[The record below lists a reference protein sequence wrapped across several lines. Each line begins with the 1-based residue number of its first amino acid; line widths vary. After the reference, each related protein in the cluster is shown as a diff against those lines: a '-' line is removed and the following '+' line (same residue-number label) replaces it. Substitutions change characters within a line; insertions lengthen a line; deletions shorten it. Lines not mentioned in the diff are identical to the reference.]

1 MRKQE
6 DEKLERRLHQ
16 VMEQIQPDEDA
27 KDRMYLEIMRR
38 ASVAETPPA
47 KPKPWYLRWQ
57 TSAGACTAALLC
69 VVVVAAAVHGRMPQ
83 GGTGQ
88 LDIVS
93 PAVTTQA
100 SELPADTEQPD
111 ETETR
116 PQAET
121 TAAETG
127 VTVHSAGTTAG
138 TAAGNA
144 SAAAESSTVPAED
157 KIVSPVSPEITVP
170 QKPQQQETQP
180 VVTTAAPQTKPVQT
194 TAAATTVPK
203 AETTAVPET
212 VTKPPATT
220 ASSVE
225 TVPIRQNIYLYYKL
239 TWEGNPYDTDYMEVS
254 SSSLDQ
260 YLGYGVTR
268 GNDVEDTYT
277 VLIYSIVGV
286 DPVQQ
291 VAVQYAGEEKYYVF
305 TIQ

>member
-1 MRKQE
+1 
-6 DEKLERRLHQ
+6 
-16 VMEQIQPDEDA
+16 
-27 KDRMYLEIMRR
+27 
-38 ASVAETPPA
+38 
-47 KPKPWYLRWQ
+47 
-57 TSAGACTAALLC
+57 
-69 VVVVAAAVHGRMPQ
+69 MPQ

-93 PAVTTQA
+93 PTVTTQA

-116 PQAET
+116 PQTEI

-127 VTVHSAGTTAG
+127 VTVHSAG
-138 TAAGNA
+138 NA
-144 SAAAESSTVPAED
+144 SAVAESSTVPAED
-157 KIVSPVSPEITVP
+157 EIVSPEITVL
-170 QKPQQQETQP
+170 QQQETQP
-180 VVTTAAPQTKPVQT
+180 VVTTAAPQT

-203 AETTAVPET
+203 AETTAAPET
-212 VTKPPATT
+212 VTEPPATT

>member
-47 KPKPWYLRWQ
+47 KAKPWYLRWQ

-93 PAVTTQA
+93 PTVTTQA

-121 TAAETG
+121 G
-127 VTVHSAGTTAG
+127 VTVHFAETTAS

-144 SAAAESSTVPAED
+144 GAAAESSTVPAED
-157 KIVSPVSPEITVP
+157 KIVSPEITVP

-180 VVTTAAPQTKPVQT
+180 VVTTAAPQTKPVQI

-203 AETTAVPET
+203 AETTAAPET
-212 VTKPPATT
+212 VTKPLATT

-254 SSSLDQ
+254 SSSLDR

>member
-1 MRKQE
+1 MQKQE

-93 PAVTTQA
+93 PTVTTQA

-116 PQAET
+116 PQTET

-127 VTVHSAGTTAG
+127 VTVHSAEITAG
-138 TAAGNA
+138 TAVGNA

-157 KIVSPVSPEITVP
+157 EIVSPEITVP

-194 TAAATTVPK
+194 TAA
-203 AETTAVPET
+203 PET
-212 VTKPPATT
+212 VTEPPATT

>member
-1 MRKQE
+1 M
-6 DEKLERRLHQ
+6 
-16 VMEQIQPDEDA
+16 
-27 KDRMYLEIMRR
+27 
-38 ASVAETPPA
+38 
-47 KPKPWYLRWQ
+47 
-57 TSAGACTAALLC
+57 
-69 VVVVAAAVHGRMPQ
+69 
-83 GGTGQ
+83 
-88 LDIVS
+88 
-93 PAVTTQA
+93 
-100 SELPADTEQPD
+100 
-111 ETETR
+111 
-116 PQAET
+116 
-121 TAAETG
+121 
-127 VTVHSAGTTAG
+127 
-138 TAAGNA
+138 
-144 SAAAESSTVPAED
+144 
-157 KIVSPVSPEITVP
+157 P

-203 AETTAVPET
+203 AETTAAPET
-212 VTKPPATT
+212 VTKPLATT

-239 TWEGNPYDTDYMEVS
+239 TWEGNPYDTDYMEVP

>member
-1 MRKQE
+1 MQKQE

-93 PAVTTQA
+93 PTVTTQA

-116 PQAET
+116 LQTEI

-127 VTVHSAGTTAG
+127 VTVHS
-138 TAAGNA
+138 AGNA

-157 KIVSPVSPEITVP
+157 EIVSPVSPEIT
-170 QKPQQQETQP
+170 
-180 VVTTAAPQTKPVQT
+180 
-194 TAAATTVPK
+194 AAA
-203 AETTAVPET
+203 
-212 VTKPPATT
+212 
-220 ASSVE
+220 
-225 TVPIRQNIYLYYKL
+225 
-239 TWEGNPYDTDYMEVS
+239 GNPAGRDDCGSAGQTGADHCRSNDCSES
-254 SSSLDQ
+254 RNHC
-260 YLGYGVTR
+260 GT
-268 GNDVEDTYT
+268 GNGHRTAGNHSIICGNCADPAEHLP
-277 VLIYSIVGV
+277 VL
-286 DPVQQ
+286 
-291 VAVQYAGEEKYYVF
+291 
-305 TIQ
+305 

>member
-1 MRKQE
+1 MQKQE

-16 VMEQIQPDEDA
+16 VMERIQPDEDA
-27 KDRMYLEIMRR
+27 KDCMYLEIMRR

-93 PAVTTQA
+93 PTVTTQA

-116 PQAET
+116 PQT
-121 TAAETG
+121 ETG
-127 VTVHSAGTTAG
+127 VTVHSAEITAG

-144 SAAAESSTVPAED
+144 SAVAESSTVPAED
-157 KIVSPVSPEITVP
+157 EIVSPEITVP

-180 VVTTAAPQTKPVQT
+180 VVTTAAPQT

-203 AETTAVPET
+203 AETTAAPET
-212 VTKPPATT
+212 VTEPPATT

>member
-1 MRKQE
+1 MAEERK
-6 DEKLERRLHQ
+6 D
-16 VMEQIQPDEDA
+16 
-27 KDRMYLEIMRR
+27 
-38 ASVAETPPA
+38 SFAETVDTAASAAHTVKGAIKAGKAISGAA
-47 KPKPWYLRWQ
+47 KGAAAGGPYGAV
-57 TSAGACTAALLC
+57 AGAVWAGRKHIGKIVAVIVILLLLP
-69 VVVVAAAVHGRMPQ
+69 VLFVLMLPGLIF
-83 GGTGQ
+83 GG
-88 LDIVS
+88 LINAFS
-93 PAVTTQA
+93 
-100 SELPADTEQPD
+100 PADTEQPD

-116 PQAET
+116 LQTEI

-127 VTVHSAGTTAG
+127 VTVHS
-138 TAAGNA
+138 AGNA

-157 KIVSPVSPEITVP
+157 EIVSPVSPEITVP

-180 VVTTAAPQTKPVQT
+180 VVTTAAPQT

-203 AETTAVPET
+203 AETTAAPET
-212 VTKPPATT
+212 VTEPPATT
-220 ASSVE
+220 ASSME

>member
-1 MRKQE
+1 MQKQE

-16 VMEQIQPDEDA
+16 VMERIQPDEDA

-93 PAVTTQA
+93 PTVTTQA

-116 PQAET
+116 PQT
-121 TAAETG
+121 ETG
-127 VTVHSAGTTAG
+127 VTVHSAEITAG

-144 SAAAESSTVPAED
+144 SAVAESSTVPAED
-157 KIVSPVSPEITVP
+157 EIVSPEITVP

-180 VVTTAAPQTKPVQT
+180 VVTTAAPQT

-203 AETTAVPET
+203 AETTAAPET
-212 VTKPPATT
+212 VTEPPATT

-268 GNDVEDTYT
+268 GNDLEDTYT

>member
-1 MRKQE
+1 MQKQE

-16 VMEQIQPDEDA
+16 VIERIQPDEDA

-93 PAVTTQA
+93 PTVTTQA

-116 PQAET
+116 PQT
-121 TAAETG
+121 ETG
-127 VTVHSAGTTAG
+127 VTVHSAEITAG

-144 SAAAESSTVPAED
+144 SAVAESSTVPAED
-157 KIVSPVSPEITVP
+157 EIVSPEITVP

-180 VVTTAAPQTKPVQT
+180 VVTTAAPQT

-203 AETTAVPET
+203 AETTAAPET
-212 VTKPPATT
+212 VTEPPATT

>member
-1 MRKQE
+1 MQKQE

-93 PAVTTQA
+93 PTVTTQA

-116 PQAET
+116 PQT
-121 TAAETG
+121 ETG
-127 VTVHSAGTTAG
+127 VTVHSAEITAG

-157 KIVSPVSPEITVP
+157 EIVSPVSPEITVP

-180 VVTTAAPQTKPVQT
+180 VVTTAAPQT

-203 AETTAVPET
+203 AETTAAPET
-212 VTKPPATT
+212 VTEPPATT

>member
-1 MRKQE
+1 MQKQE

-16 VMEQIQPDEDA
+16 VMERIQPDEDA

-93 PAVTTQA
+93 PTVTTQA

-111 ETETR
+111 ETGTR
-116 PQAET
+116 PQTEI

-127 VTVHSAGTTAG
+127 VTVHS
-138 TAAGNA
+138 AGNA

-157 KIVSPVSPEITVP
+157 EIVSPEITVP

-180 VVTTAAPQTKPVQT
+180 VVTTAALQT

-203 AETTAVPET
+203 AE
-212 VTKPPATT
+212 TT

>member
-1 MRKQE
+1 MQKQE

-16 VMEQIQPDEDA
+16 VMERIQPDEDA

-38 ASVAETPPA
+38 ASAAETPPA

-93 PAVTTQA
+93 PTVTTQA

-116 PQAET
+116 PQT
-121 TAAETG
+121 ETG
-127 VTVHSAGTTAG
+127 VTVHSAEITAG

-144 SAAAESSTVPAED
+144 SAVAESSTVPAED
-157 KIVSPVSPEITVP
+157 EIVSPEITVP

-180 VVTTAAPQTKPVQT
+180 VVTTAAPQT

-203 AETTAVPET
+203 AETTAAPET
-212 VTKPPATT
+212 VTEPPATT

>member
-47 KPKPWYLRWQ
+47 KAKPWYLRWQ

-93 PAVTTQA
+93 PTVTTQA

-121 TAAETG
+121 G
-127 VTVHSAGTTAG
+127 VTVHSAETTAS

-144 SAAAESSTVPAED
+144 GAAAESSTVPAED
-157 KIVSPVSPEITVP
+157 KIVSPEITVP

-180 VVTTAAPQTKPVQT
+180 VVTTAAPQTKPVQI

-203 AETTAVPET
+203 AETTAAPET
-212 VTKPPATT
+212 VTKPLATT

-254 SSSLDQ
+254 SSSLDR

>member
-1 MRKQE
+1 MQKQE

-27 KDRMYLEIMRR
+27 KDRMYLEIMRC

-93 PAVTTQA
+93 PTVTTQA

-116 PQAET
+116 PQT
-121 TAAETG
+121 ETG
-127 VTVHSAGTTAG
+127 VTVHSAEITAG

-144 SAAAESSTVPAED
+144 SAVAESSTVPAED
-157 KIVSPVSPEITVP
+157 EIVSPEITVP

-180 VVTTAAPQTKPVQT
+180 VVTTAAPQT

-203 AETTAVPET
+203 AE
-212 VTKPPATT
+212 TT

>member
-1 MRKQE
+1 MQKQE

-93 PAVTTQA
+93 PTVTTQA

-116 PQAET
+116 PQTE
-121 TAAETG
+121 
-127 VTVHSAGTTAG
+127 
-138 TAAGNA
+138 
-144 SAAAESSTVPAED
+144 
-157 KIVSPVSPEITVP
+157 
-170 QKPQQQETQP
+170 
-180 VVTTAAPQTKPVQT
+180 T

-203 AETTAVPET
+203 AETTAAPET
-212 VTKPPATT
+212 VTEPPATT

>member
-1 MRKQE
+1 MQKQE

-16 VMEQIQPDEDA
+16 VMERIQPDEDA

-93 PAVTTQA
+93 PTVTTQA

-111 ETETR
+111 KTETR
-116 PQAET
+116 PQT
-121 TAAETG
+121 ETG
-127 VTVHSAGTTAG
+127 VTVHSAEITAG

-144 SAAAESSTVPAED
+144 SAVAESSTVPAED
-157 KIVSPVSPEITVP
+157 EIVSPEITVP

-180 VVTTAAPQTKPVQT
+180 VVTTAAPQT

-203 AETTAVPET
+203 AETTAAPET
-212 VTKPPATT
+212 VTEPPATT

>member
-1 MRKQE
+1 MQKQE

-27 KDRMYLEIMRR
+27 KDRMYLEIMR
-38 ASVAETPPA
+38 PA

-93 PAVTTQA
+93 PTVTTQA

-116 PQAET
+116 PQTEN

-127 VTVHSAGTTAG
+127 VTVHSAEITAG
-138 TAAGNA
+138 TAVGNA

-157 KIVSPVSPEITVP
+157 EIVSPEITVP

-194 TAAATTVPK
+194 TAA
-203 AETTAVPET
+203 PET
-212 VTKPPATT
+212 VTEPPATT

>member
-1 MRKQE
+1 MQKQE

-27 KDRMYLEIMRR
+27 KDRMYLEIMRC

-57 TSAGACTAALLC
+57 TSDGACTAALLC

-93 PAVTTQA
+93 PTVTTQA

-116 PQAET
+116 PQT
-121 TAAETG
+121 ETG
-127 VTVHSAGTTAG
+127 VTVHSAEITAG

-144 SAAAESSTVPAED
+144 SAVAESSTVPAED
-157 KIVSPVSPEITVP
+157 EIVSPEITVP

-180 VVTTAAPQTKPVQT
+180 VVTTAAPQT

-203 AETTAVPET
+203 AETTAAPET
-212 VTKPPATT
+212 VTEPPATT

>member
-1 MRKQE
+1 MQKQE

-93 PAVTTQA
+93 PTVTTQA

-116 PQAET
+116 PQTEI

-127 VTVHSAGTTAG
+127 VTVHS
-138 TAAGNA
+138 AGNA

-157 KIVSPVSPEITVP
+157 EIVSPEITVP

-203 AETTAVPET
+203 AE
-212 VTKPPATT
+212 TT

>member
-93 PAVTTQA
+93 PTVTTQA

-116 PQAET
+116 PQT
-121 TAAETG
+121 ETG
-127 VTVHSAGTTAG
+127 VTVHSAEITAG

-144 SAAAESSTVPAED
+144 SAVAESSTVPAED
-157 KIVSPVSPEITVP
+157 EIVSPEITVP

-180 VVTTAAPQTKPVQT
+180 VVTTAAPQT

-203 AETTAVPET
+203 AETTAAPET
-212 VTKPPATT
+212 VTEPPATT

>member
-1 MRKQE
+1 MQKQE

-16 VMEQIQPDEDA
+16 VMERIQPDEDA

-93 PAVTTQA
+93 PTVTTQA
-100 SELPADTEQPD
+100 SEL
-111 ETETR
+111 
-116 PQAET
+116 
-121 TAAETG
+121 
-127 VTVHSAGTTAG
+127 
-138 TAAGNA
+138 
-144 SAAAESSTVPAED
+144 
-157 KIVSPVSPEITVP
+157 
-170 QKPQQQETQP
+170 
-180 VVTTAAPQTKPVQT
+180 
-194 TAAATTVPK
+194 
-203 AETTAVPET
+203 
-212 VTKPPATT
+212 PATT

>member
-1 MRKQE
+1 MQKQE

-93 PAVTTQA
+93 PTVTTQA

-116 PQAET
+116 PQTET

-127 VTVHSAGTTAG
+127 VTVHS
-138 TAAGNA
+138 AGNA

-157 KIVSPVSPEITVP
+157 EIVSPVSPEITVP

-180 VVTTAAPQTKPVQT
+180 VVTTAAPQT
-194 TAAATTVPK
+194 TAA
-203 AETTAVPET
+203 PET
-212 VTKPPATT
+212 VTEPPATT
-220 ASSVE
+220 ASSME

>member
-1 MRKQE
+1 MQKQE

-93 PAVTTQA
+93 PTVTTQA

-116 PQAET
+116 PQT
-121 TAAETG
+121 ETG
-127 VTVHSAGTTAG
+127 VTVH
-138 TAAGNA
+138 
-144 SAAAESSTVPAED
+144 
-157 KIVSPVSPEITVP
+157 SPEITVP

-203 AETTAVPET
+203 AETTAAPET

>member
-1 MRKQE
+1 MQKQE

-16 VMEQIQPDEDA
+16 VMERIQPDEDA

-93 PAVTTQA
+93 PTVTTQA

-116 PQAET
+116 PQTEI

-127 VTVHSAGTTAG
+127 VTVHSAEITAG
-138 TAAGNA
+138 TAVGNA

-157 KIVSPVSPEITVP
+157 EIVSPEITVP

-194 TAAATTVPK
+194 TAA
-203 AETTAVPET
+203 PET
-212 VTKPPATT
+212 VTEPPATT

>member
-1 MRKQE
+1 M
-6 DEKLERRLHQ
+6 
-16 VMEQIQPDEDA
+16 
-27 KDRMYLEIMRR
+27 
-38 ASVAETPPA
+38 
-47 KPKPWYLRWQ
+47 
-57 TSAGACTAALLC
+57 
-69 VVVVAAAVHGRMPQ
+69 HGRMPQ

-93 PAVTTQA
+93 PTVTTQA

-111 ETETR
+111 ETEAR
-116 PQAET
+116 PQTET

-127 VTVHSAGTTAG
+127 VTVHSS
-138 TAAGNA
+138 GNA

-157 KIVSPVSPEITVP
+157 EIVSPVSPEITVP

-180 VVTTAAPQTKPVQT
+180 VVTTAALQTKPVQT

-203 AETTAVPET
+203 AET
-212 VTKPPATT
+212 VTEPPATT

-291 VAVQYAGEEKYYVF
+291 VAVQYVGEEKYYVF

>member
-1 MRKQE
+1 MQKQE

-16 VMEQIQPDEDA
+16 VMERIQPDEDA

-88 LDIVS
+88 LDVVS
-93 PAVTTQA
+93 PTVTTQA
-100 SELPADTEQPD
+100 SELPADTAQPD

-116 PQAET
+116 PQTET
-121 TAAETG
+121 TVAETG
-127 VTVHSAGTTAG
+127 VTVHSAG
-138 TAAGNA
+138 NA
-144 SAAAESSTVPAED
+144 SAAAKSSTVPAED
-157 KIVSPVSPEITVP
+157 EIVSPVSPEITVP

-180 VVTTAAPQTKPVQT
+180 VVTTAALQTKPVQT

-203 AETTAVPET
+203 AET
-212 VTKPPATT
+212 VTEPPATT

-239 TWEGNPYDTDYMEVS
+239 TWEEIP
-254 SSSLDQ
+254 
-260 YLGYGVTR
+260 
-268 GNDVEDTYT
+268 
-277 VLIYSIVGV
+277 
-286 DPVQQ
+286 
-291 VAVQYAGEEKYYVF
+291 
-305 TIQ
+305 TIQIIWKCPAVLWISIWDTA

>member
-1 MRKQE
+1 MQKQE

-93 PAVTTQA
+93 PTVTTQA

-116 PQAET
+116 PQTET
-121 TAAETG
+121 T
-127 VTVHSAGTTAG
+127 
-138 TAAGNA
+138 
-144 SAAAESSTVPAED
+144 AAESSTVPAED
-157 KIVSPVSPEITVP
+157 EIVSPVSPEITVP

-180 VVTTAAPQTKPVQT
+180 VVTTAAPQAKPVQT

-203 AETTAVPET
+203 TETTAAPET
-212 VTKPPATT
+212 VTEPPATT

>member
-1 MRKQE
+1 MQKQE

-16 VMEQIQPDEDA
+16 VMERIQPDEDA

-93 PAVTTQA
+93 PTVTTQA

-116 PQAET
+116 PQT
-121 TAAETG
+121 ETG
-127 VTVHSAGTTAG
+127 VTVHSAEITAG

-144 SAAAESSTVPAED
+144 SAVAESSTVPAED
-157 KIVSPVSPEITVP
+157 EIVSPEITVP

-180 VVTTAAPQTKPVQT
+180 VVTTAAPQT

-203 AETTAVPET
+203 AETTAAPET
-212 VTKPPATT
+212 VTEPPATT

-260 YLGYGVTR
+260 YLGYGVTW

>member
-1 MRKQE
+1 MQKQE

-16 VMEQIQPDEDA
+16 VMERIQPDEDA

-93 PAVTTQA
+93 PTVTTQA

-116 PQAET
+116 PQT
-121 TAAETG
+121 ETG
-127 VTVHSAGTTAG
+127 VTVHSAEITAG

-144 SAAAESSTVPAED
+144 SAVAESSTVPAED
-157 KIVSPVSPEITVP
+157 EIVSPEITVP

-180 VVTTAAPQTKPVQT
+180 VVTTAAPQT

-203 AETTAVPET
+203 AETTAAPET
-212 VTKPPATT
+212 VTEPPATT

-225 TVPIRQNIYLYYKL
+225 TVPIQQNIYLYYKL

>member
-1 MRKQE
+1 MQKQE

-93 PAVTTQA
+93 PTVTTQA
-100 SELPADTEQPD
+100 SELSADTEQSD

-116 PQAET
+116 PQT
-121 TAAETG
+121 ETG
-127 VTVHSAGTTAG
+127 VTVYSAEITAG

-157 KIVSPVSPEITVP
+157 EIVSPVSPEITVP

-180 VVTTAAPQTKPVQT
+180 VVTTAAPQT

-203 AETTAVPET
+203 AETTAAPET
-212 VTKPPATT
+212 VTEPPATT

>member
-1 MRKQE
+1 M
-6 DEKLERRLHQ
+6 
-16 VMEQIQPDEDA
+16 
-27 KDRMYLEIMRR
+27 
-38 ASVAETPPA
+38 
-47 KPKPWYLRWQ
+47 
-57 TSAGACTAALLC
+57 
-69 VVVVAAAVHGRMPQ
+69 
-83 GGTGQ
+83 
-88 LDIVS
+88 
-93 PAVTTQA
+93 
-100 SELPADTEQPD
+100 
-111 ETETR
+111 
-116 PQAET
+116 
-121 TAAETG
+121 
-127 VTVHSAGTTAG
+127 
-138 TAAGNA
+138 
-144 SAAAESSTVPAED
+144 
-157 KIVSPVSPEITVP
+157 P

-180 VVTTAAPQTKPVQT
+180 VVTTAALQTKPVQT

-203 AETTAVPET
+203 AET
-212 VTKPPATT
+212 VTEPPATT

-291 VAVQYAGEEKYYVF
+291 VAVQYVGEEKYYVF

>member
-1 MRKQE
+1 MQKQE

-93 PAVTTQA
+93 PTVTTQA

-116 PQAET
+116 PQTET

-127 VTVHSAGTTAG
+127 VTVHF
-138 TAAGNA
+138 AGNA
-144 SAAAESSTVPAED
+144 GAAAESSTVPAED
-157 KIVSPVSPEITVP
+157 EIVSPVSPEITVP

-180 VVTTAAPQTKPVQT
+180 VVTTAAP
-194 TAAATTVPK
+194 
-203 AETTAVPET
+203 ET
-212 VTKPPATT
+212 VTEPPATT

>member
-1 MRKQE
+1 MQKQE

-93 PAVTTQA
+93 PTVTTQA

-116 PQAET
+116 PQTET
-121 TAAETG
+121 T
-127 VTVHSAGTTAG
+127 
-138 TAAGNA
+138 
-144 SAAAESSTVPAED
+144 AAAESSTVPAED
-157 KIVSPVSPEITVP
+157 EIVSPVSPEITVP

-180 VVTTAAPQTKPVQT
+180 VVTTAAPQT

-203 AETTAVPET
+203 AETTAAPET
-212 VTKPPATT
+212 VTEPPATT
-220 ASSVE
+220 ASSME

>member
-1 MRKQE
+1 MQKQE

-93 PAVTTQA
+93 PTVTTKA

-111 ETETR
+111 ETGTR
-116 PQAET
+116 PQTEI

-127 VTVHSAGTTAG
+127 VTVHSAEMPVLPRKAVLFRRKMK
-138 TAAGNA
+138 
-144 SAAAESSTVPAED
+144 SFLRKSPCRRSRSSR
-157 KIVSPVSPEITVP
+157 
-170 QKPQQQETQP
+170 KP
-180 VVTTAAPQTKPVQT
+180 
-194 TAAATTVPK
+194 
-203 AETTAVPET
+203 
-212 VTKPPATT
+212 
-220 ASSVE
+220 SRS
-225 TVPIRQNIYLYYKL
+225 
-239 TWEGNPYDTDYMEVS
+239 
-254 SSSLDQ
+254 
-260 YLGYGVTR
+260 
-268 GNDVEDTYT
+268 
-277 VLIYSIVGV
+277 
-286 DPVQQ
+286 
-291 VAVQYAGEEKYYVF
+291 
-305 TIQ
+305 